1 MSTNYGK
8 LSFANQIAAVKQ
20 MKHINT
26 LYMTTTKQRIFLNF
40 DRYRIYG
47 GLKKKFL
54 FFYLRDRAC
63 L

>member
-47 GLKKKFL
+47 GLKKSFY
-54 FFYLRDRAC
+54 FFI
-63 L
+63 